1 MSIEIRPRTA
11 LVLASLTTV
20 VVLMAAA
27 PGMAGQKVQAWSP
40 TITLANNEETLALKV
55 GGRFLLDLGA
65 GYDWNIQIGDSSI
78 VSRVPNIMVIKGAQG
93 IYEAHK
99 TGSTALTATGDPL
112 CRKAVPQCA
121 APSRLFTLKIQV
133 RSMLSSSYQAKLA
146 ACNSIPNNST
156 QTIKPTTRLF
166 INLPKDIYPN
176 KLHNLQFKKVRGN
189 ATAGWIS
196 NAGPYGDS
204 IRATPAC
211 WSYYLDFEGSGEIDL
226 KVQSKM
232 KGMPNY
238 FVRFVVLAN
247 L

>member
-1 MSIEIRPRTA
+1 MSIGVRSRTTV
-11 LVLASLTTV
+11 LLASVATI
-20 VVLMAAA
+20 VVLLAAA
-27 PGMAGQKVQAWSP
+27 PGMARQKAQDWSP
-40 TITLANNEETLALKV
+40 TITLANNEQTLALKV

-65 GYDWNIQIGDSSI
+65 GFDWNIQIGDSSI

-93 IYEAHK
+93 IYEART
-99 TGSTALTATGDPL
+99 TGSTTLTATGDPL

-121 APSRLFTLKIQV
+121 APSRLFTLNIQV
-133 RSMLSSSYQAKLA
+133 RSMLSSSYQAKLT
-146 ACNSIPNNST
+146 ACHSIPNNST
-156 QTIKPTTRLF
+156 QTIRPTTRLF
-166 INLPKDIYPN
+166 INLPKDVYPN
-176 KLHNLQFKKVRGN
+176 KMNNMRFKTVRGK

-204 IRATPAC
+204 IRATPVC
-211 WSYYLDFEGSGEIDL
+211 WSYYLDFEGPGEIDL